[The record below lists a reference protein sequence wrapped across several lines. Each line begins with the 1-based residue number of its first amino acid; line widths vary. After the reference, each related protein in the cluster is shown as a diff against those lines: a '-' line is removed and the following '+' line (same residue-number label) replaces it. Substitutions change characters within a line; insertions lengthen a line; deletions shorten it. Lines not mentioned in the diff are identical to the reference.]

1 MRAPILSLLF
11 VSTLG
16 TLLSCNPPAPAV
28 ETEPD
33 DLGGIE
39 GPPDLAAEPDLTT
52 PRGDSLPKGAVAYF
66 QRKDCPRGWEKLSLA
81 AGRTLVPTV
90 GADPVETAA
99 FDPLGDSED
108 RSHGHGVMAAI
119 TLPSVG
125 YAGIAGEANHGLGR
139 SGSSPLTGS
148 TSKVPAGLPYV
159 QLLVCH
165 KTDDP
170 DVRQRPVAKGTLV
183 FFRTPECPARLCPSR
198 RQPRSICHRRP
209 RAGHP
214 RPKVRRPPVT
224 ERREA
229 WPSPCSVG
237 SHHHYLARH
246 CPRRRRHVGLRQ
258 KRPASLPS

>member
-1 MRAPILSLLF
+1 MRAPILSLLL

-66 QRKDCPRGWEKLSLA
+66 QRRDCPRGWEKLSLA

-170 DVRQRPVAKGTLV
+170 DVRILLVSSRGNAKKLCSRQRKDGQGDDDDPRYGTLNV
-183 FFRTPECPARLCPSR
+183 FFRK
-198 RQPRSICHRRP
+198 
-209 RAGHP
+209 G
-214 RPKVRRPPVT
+214 
-224 ERREA
+224 
-229 WPSPCSVG
+229 
-237 SHHHYLARH
+237 
-246 CPRRRRHVGLRQ
+246 
-258 KRPASLPS
+258 